1 MTDDKKPTKSAF
13 CRSGNHILY
22 AEQWGSA
29 EQTGDPTV
37 IYEPGSLIPPGTNN
51 PGWWPIRDAILANLH
66 LPVFLY
72 DRAGL
77 GQSEPV
83 PLPRPLSAFTTD
95 LHNVLHEFGNQPPYL
110 LVGGSF
116 GGMLVLHYA
125 SLYPDE
131 VMGVLL
137 VDSTHPEHNQR
148 TLTVLPSEAPGEPV
162 SLREFRTLLTQLD
175 RVPPESNDWEGLD
188 VATSIAEA
196 RELWNLHDIPL
207 IVLTAGVDEWE
218 ADFPIDVAGQYAQVW
233 LDLQKEM
240 AALSTNSKHRIVQ
253 DSDHLMHHRR
263 PDILIESIRELVNGF
278 QIHRSG

>member
-1 MTDDKKPTKSAF
+1 MTNDKKPTKRAF

-22 AEQWGSA
+22 AEQWGSGA
-29 EQTGDPTV
+29 QTGDPTA
-37 IYEPGSLIPPGTNN
+37 IYETGSLMPGTSD
-51 PGWWPIRDAILANLH
+51 PGWWPIRDAIIADLH

-95 LHNVLHEFGNQPPYL
+95 LHNVLHDFGLQPPYV

-116 GGMLVLHYA
+116 GGMLVLDYA
-125 SLYPDE
+125 SLYPAE

-148 TLTVLPSEAPGEPV
+148 TLTVLPSEALGEPG

-175 RVPPESNDWEGLD
+175 RIPPESNEWEGLD
-188 VATSIAEA
+188 VPASIVEA
-196 RELWNLHDIPL
+196 RERWSLHDIPL
-207 IVLTAGVDEWE
+207 IVLTAGQDEWE
-218 ADFPIDVAGQYAQVW
+218 PDFPMDVAGQYEQIW
-233 LDLQKEM
+233 LDLQQEM
-240 AALSTNSKHRIVQ
+240 ASLSTNSSHRIVE
-253 DSDHLMHHRR
+253 DSDHLIHHRR
-263 PDILIESIRELVNGF
+263 PDSVIESIRELANVLP
-278 QIHRSG
+278 IRRSG